1 MCSSDL
7 EWRKTAI
14 RFRAKEEVFLVCPF
28 IKPDESHVK
37 IGGEDFT
44 DDTITL
50 CPSSLLPIKTI
61 HVEGSSGDAKAQE
74 PDCNTFRPDAATV
87 RRYFSK
93 AQQISDQDWMHKLI
107 WITCEASGSITL
119 EDGRKARWGLSPNR
133 SALVTIEGEPY
144 QKFFLFCSKAD
155 CGFPPFW

>member
-1 MCSSDL
+1 MNFKWL
-7 EWRKTAI
+7 A
-14 RFRAKEEVFLVCPF
+14 FLPF
-28 IKPDESHVK
+28 ILTSGNISLAQQMTIHDSCVK
-37 IGGEDFT
+37 VLEEDFA
-44 DDTITL
+44 DDRITL
-50 CPSSLLPIKTI
+50 CPSSLPPIKTI

-93 AQQISDQDWMHKLI
+93 AQQISERDWMHKLT
-107 WITCEASGSITL
+107 WITCEASGSMTL
-119 EDGRKARWGLSPNR
+119 QDGRKARWGLSPNR

-155 CGFPPFW
+155 CGFSPFW

>member
-1 MCSSDL
+1 MNFKWL
-7 EWRKTAI
+7 A
-14 RFRAKEEVFLVCPF
+14 FLPF
-28 IKPDESHVK
+28 IMTPGVMSLAQEMPVHDTCVDILE
-37 IGGEDFT
+37 EDFA

-50 CPSSLLPIKTI
+50 CPSSLPPIKTI

-107 WITCEASGSITL
+107 WITCEASGSMTL

-133 SALVTIEGEPY
+133 SALVSIEEKPY
-144 QKFFLFCSKAD
+144 QKFFCSKAD